1 MKSKVFCFFSNS
13 LVCLILLSLGSC
25 VSTPKK
31 KEPTAAARPVLD
43 ILNKVQIDMAAG
55 SYERA
60 LTKLKGIVQKHP
72 ESDLA
77 DDAYILMGQIYM
89 DRRDYRSAYESYI
102 SVVNSTVFSPR
113 ETDALLGAARALAK
127 LGSYD
132 EVLSLTNKCLAM
144 QGLSDSARL
153 DIYRLRFQVLSEV
166 GDRIDALRT
175 LIFLAENDTDLKLR
189 EVHKNRALDFVESH
203 LSDPDLEIV
212 AKDKSFGFVRSIAVL
227 RMGTLLFEQRD
238 FSRSYDFLIE
248 AVELAPESD
257 ISEKAS
263 NLLKQ
268 IEARRKVDPFTV
280 GTVLPLSGKASTY
293 AYKTLRGI
301 QLGLGIYGP
310 NPSKIRLAVL
320 DSEGNP
326 DIARRSVERLVTED
340 HVIALIGSLL
350 SKTSVAVASKADE
363 LGVPSIA
370 LSQKSGITE
379 IGPTVFRNALTS
391 EMQVR
396 QLVNVA
402 MNDLGISRFAIMYPN
417 DAYGV
422 EYANLFWDEVLA
434 RGGSISGAQTY
445 EPNQTDFSGPV
456 QRLVGTF
463 YIEDRLEE
471 YKHRLKEWH
480 KKNGS
485 VGGRTSPPEEVLQPL
500 IDFEALFIPDGVR
513 SVSQIAPM
521 LAYQEVKGVKLLGT
535 NLWNT
540 PELAEKGE
548 KFAEGSIF
556 VDGLLAHDPHFK
568 ESHFFRDFVSTFHD
582 EPGLFEVQ
590 GYDAGL
596 VLRELIEDGERS
608 RIGLT
613 EHLAQLK
620 AFRGVLGTLYTN
632 KSREVERPTFPLFI
646 DKGVINGWKN
656 TSAIQSEKRTK

>member
-1 MKSKVFCFFSNS
+1 MKSKIFHFFSNF
-13 LVCLILLSLGSC
+13 LIYLMLLSLGSC

-31 KEPTAAARPVLD
+31 KEPTAAARPVQDVLS
-43 ILNKVQIDMAAG
+43 KVQIDMAAG

-132 EVLSLTNKCLAM
+132 EVLSLTNKCLAV

-166 GDRIDALRT
+166 GDRLDALRT

-189 EVHKNRALDFVESH
+189 EVHRNRALDFVESH

-212 AKDKSFGFVRSIAVL
+212 ARDKNFGFVRSIAVL
-227 RMGTLLFEQRD
+227 RIGTLLFEQRD
-238 FSRSYDFLIE
+238 FSRSYDFLVE

-280 GTVLPLSGKASTY
+280 GAVLPLSGKASTY

-310 NPSKIRLAVL
+310 NPSKIKLAVL

-350 SKTSVAVASKADE
+350 SKTAVAVASKSDE
-363 LGVPSIA
+363 LGVPS
-370 LSQKSGITE
+370 
-379 IGPTVFRNALTS
+379 F
-391 EMQVR
+391 
-396 QLVNVA
+396 
-402 MNDLGISRFAIMYPN
+402 
-417 DAYGV
+417 
-422 EYANLFWDEVLA
+422 
-434 RGGSISGAQTY
+434 
-445 EPNQTDFSGPV
+445 
-456 QRLVGTF
+456 
-463 YIEDRLEE
+463 EDRLEE

-480 KKNGS
+480 KKIGS
-485 VGGRTSPPEEVLQPL
+485 VGGRVSPPEEVLQPL

-521 LAYQEVKGVKLLGT
+521 LAYQEVKGIKLLGT

-548 KFAEGSIF
+548 KFAEGAIF
-556 VDGLLAHDPHFK
+556 VDGLLTHDPHFR
-568 ESHFFRDFVSTFHD
+568 ESHFFRDFVSTFQD

-596 VLRELIEDGERS
+596 VLRELIEDGERT

-656 TSAIQSEKRTK
+656 VTPTQSEKRTK